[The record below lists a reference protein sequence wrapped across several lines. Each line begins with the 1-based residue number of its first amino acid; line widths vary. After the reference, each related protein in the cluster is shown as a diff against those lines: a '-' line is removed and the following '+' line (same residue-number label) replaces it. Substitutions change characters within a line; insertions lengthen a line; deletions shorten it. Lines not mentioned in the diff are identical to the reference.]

1 MSTLASAVEES
12 RETERRRAL
21 RALLA
26 QPVLAARGP
35 GEADFRR
42 VRRFEAELRDWLD
55 TNTGWRLTV
64 DTSTARLHKRVAG
77 TDATRGIVDHRR
89 RPFTRRRYVIL
100 ALSLAV
106 LERSGGQITLGKL
119 AEDVIGELGDP
130 RFAAA
135 GVEFAL
141 AGRDERTDM
150 AAVVRL
156 LLSLGALRRVE
167 GDEERFVE
175 AGTDVLYD
183 VEHGVVGVMLQ
194 TAHAPSTVT
203 APDAESRLA
212 AVTDR
217 PFTETDDARTRALR
231 RTITRRLLD
240 DPVLEYASLTEDE
253 VAYLT
258 SQRRAITDRIT
269 EATGLVAEI
278 RAEGIA
284 MLDPEDAL
292 TDVRMPE
299 GGAPGH
305 LALLIATRLAGAG
318 RMTRDALI
326 AYTDEQCDTH
336 VTVWG
341 STIRSR
347 PRAELADEAVGR
359 LRALGLVQVAGDDV
373 LARPALSRFRLGE
386 PRVSGALPSP
396 GSVS

>member
-1 MSTLASAVEES
+1 MSALASAVEES
-12 RETERRRAL
+12 RATERRRAL

-35 GEADFRR
+35 AEADFRR
-42 VRRFEAELRDWLD
+42 VRRFETELREWLD
-55 TNTGWRLTV
+55 ANTGWRLTV
-64 DTSTARLHKRVAG
+64 DTSAARLHKRVAG
-77 TDATRGIVDHRR
+77 ADPTRGVVDHRR

-106 LERSGGQITLGKL
+106 LERSGGQVTLGKL

-130 RFAAA
+130 RFTAS
-135 GVEFAL
+135 GVEFTL

-150 AAVVRL
+150 AAVVRML
-156 LLSLGALRRVE
+156 LTLGALRRVE

-194 TAHAPSTVT
+194 TAQAPSIVT
-203 APDAESRLA
+203 ADDFDARLE
-212 AVTDR
+212 AVVDR
-217 PFTETDDARTRALR
+217 PFTETDDARMRALR

-240 DPVLEYASLTEDE
+240 DPVLEYASLAEDE

-258 SQRRAITDRIT
+258 HQRRAITDRIT
-269 EATGLVAEI
+269 DTTGLIAEI

-292 TDVRMPE
+292 ADVRMPE

-305 LALLIATRLAGAG
+305 LALLIATRLAAEQ
-318 RMTRDALI
+318 RMTRDQLI
-326 AYTDEQCDTH
+326 AHTDELCATH
-336 VTVWG
+336 ATVWG
-341 STIRSR
+341 CTIRSR

-359 LRALGLVQVAGDDV
+359 LRALGLARVDGDEV
-373 LARPALSRFRLGE
+373 FARPMLSRFRLGE
-386 PRVSGALPSP
+386 PRVSGGAS
-396 GSVS
+396 

>member
-1 MSTLASAVEES
+1 MSALASAVEES
-12 RETERRRAL
+12 RATERRRAL

-35 GEADFRR
+35 AEADFRR
-42 VRRFEAELRDWLD
+42 VRRFETELREWLD
-55 TNTGWRLTV
+55 ANTGWRLTV
-64 DTSTARLHKRVAG
+64 DTSAARLHKRVAG
-77 TDATRGIVDHRR
+77 ADPTRGVVDHRR

-106 LERSGGQITLGKL
+106 LERSGGQVTLGKL

-130 RFAAA
+130 RFTAS
-135 GVEFAL
+135 GVEFTL

-150 AAVVRL
+150 AAVVRML
-156 LLSLGALRRVE
+156 LTLGALRRVE

-194 TAHAPSTVT
+194 TAQAPSIVT
-203 APDAESRLA
+203 ADDFDARLE
-212 AVTDR
+212 AVVDR
-217 PFTETDDARTRALR
+217 PFTETDDARMRALR

-240 DPVLEYASLTEDE
+240 DPVLEYASLAEDE

-258 SQRRAITDRIT
+258 HQRRAITDRIT
-269 EATGLVAEI
+269 DTTGLIAEI

-292 TDVRMPE
+292 ADVRMPE

-305 LALLIATRLAGAG
+305 LALLIATRLAAEQ
-318 RMTRDALI
+318 RMTRDQLI
-326 AYTDEQCDTH
+326 AHTDELCATH
-336 VTVWG
+336 ATVWG

-359 LRALGLVQVAGDDV
+359 LRALGLARVDGDEV
-373 LARPALSRFRLGE
+373 FARPMLSRFRLGE
-386 PRVSGALPSP
+386 PRVSGGAS
-396 GSVS
+396 

>member
-12 RETERRRAL
+12 RDAERRRAL

-26 QPVLAARGP
+26 QPVLAARGSS
-35 GEADFRR
+35 EADFRR
-42 VRRFEAELRDWLD
+42 VRRFETELREWLD
-55 TNTGWRLTV
+55 ANTGWRLTV
-64 DTSTARLHKRVAG
+64 DTSVARLHKRVAG
-77 TDATRGIVDHRR
+77 TDPTRGIVDHRH

-106 LERSGGQITLGKL
+106 LERSGGQVTLGKL

-130 RFAAA
+130 RLVAA
-135 GVEFAL
+135 GVEFTL
-141 AGRDERTDM
+141 AGRDERGDM

-156 LLSLGALRRVE
+156 LLSIGALRRVE

-175 AGTDVLYD
+175 SGADVLYD

-194 TAHAPSTVT
+194 TAHAPSTVSAT
-203 APDAESRLA
+203 GAEAQLA

-231 RTITRRLLD
+231 RQITRRLLD
-240 DPVLEYASLTEDE
+240 DPVLEYSSLSEDE
-253 VAYLT
+253 ASYLT

-269 EATGLVAEI
+269 WATGLIAEI

-284 MLDPEDAL
+284 MLDPEDTL

-305 LALLIATRLAGAG
+305 LALLIATRLATEG
-318 RMTRDALI
+318 RMSRDELI
-326 AYTDEQCDTH
+326 AHVGELCETH
-336 VTVWG
+336 ATVWG

-347 PRAELADEAVGR
+347 PRAELADEAIGR
-359 LRALGLVQVAGDDV
+359 LRALGLVRHDGDDV
-373 LARPALSRFRLGE
+373 AARPMLSRFRLGE
-386 PRVSGALPSP
+386 PRVSGAVAQM
-396 GSVS
+396 GAVS